1 MYIKDLSRTELK
13 VSNQKNVIITKIGD
27 LKGSSEE
34 DIIYL
39 LGNVDG
45 KGKNA
50 VYSNMQIIVSDGKNG
65 GITDINLRDIRGYNP
80 KVTLENFK
88 IDKNKEILFTIEDK
102 GNNGY
107 IIGEMYSLDGDKEV
121 KIFDTDSYNRG
132 ETYQVLY
139 QDNYKVNLV
148 DINTNINYSIDISK
162 KDKDYLNSIYDSNGK
177 LKKNIVGKVLPV
189 SEISPI
195 NLSRNEK
202 IDILSIQKIIG
213 INENDILGNLNC
225 ILSFK
230 DTKFEKI
237 NSFVAILG
245 EKTAN
250 SLLRYEEKVLNNI
263 GEKEHIDFSKVEFIE
278 SEAIKD
284 NLIERTIEKEF
295 LLNPE
300 EDKVTYLYNKV
311 KLKDSDSYQVLVY
324 LEGPRF
330 CTERGATLAVLD
342 KINNEYKVISK
353 ISNATSPIIISEEKT
368 NGYRNL
374 ILKVLD
380 NDREDFRLLKFNGNA
395 YPLDPIKEERIRKGK
410 KIKGIAAISDDL
422 FYTRGIEYK

>member
-1 MYIKDLSRTELK
+1 MYIKDLLRTELE
-13 VSNQKNVIITKIGD
+13 VPNQKSVIITKIGNV
-27 LKGSSEE
+27 KGKREE

-39 LGNVDG
+39 LGNVEG

-50 VYSNMQIIVSDGKNG
+50 VYSNMQIIVSDGENG
-65 GITDINLRDIRGYNP
+65 SMIDINLRGIRGYNP
-80 KVTLENFK
+80 KIALENFK

-102 GNNGY
+102 ENNGY
-107 IIGEMYSLDGDKEV
+107 IIGEMYSIDSDKEV
-121 KIFDTDSYNRG
+121 KIFDTGYYKRG
-132 ETYQVLY
+132 EIYQVLY

-148 DINTNINYSIDISK
+148 DINTNINYLIDISK
-162 KDKDYLNSIYDSNGK
+162 KDKAYLNNIYDSNGK
-177 LKKNIVGKVLPV
+177 LKKEIFGKVLPV

-195 NLSRNEK
+195 NLSRNDK

-230 DTKFEKI
+230 DIKFEKI
-237 NSFVAILG
+237 NSFVTILG
-245 EKTAN
+245 EKSPN
-250 SLLRYEEKVLNNI
+250 SLLRCEEKVLNNI
-263 GEKEHIDFSKVEFIE
+263 GGKEYIDFSKVEFIE
-278 SEAIKD
+278 SEVIKD

-311 KLKDSDSYQVLVY
+311 NLKDSDSYQVLVY

-353 ISNATSPIIISEEKT
+353 ISNATSPIIISEDKT
-368 NGYRNL
+368 NEYRNL

-380 NDREDFRLLKFNGNA
+380 NEREDFRVLKFNGNA
-395 YPLDPIKEERIRKGK
+395 YPLDPIKEERIKKGK

>member
-13 VSNQKNVIITKIGD
+13 VPNQKSVIITKIGD
-27 LKGSSEE
+27 LKGSREE

-39 LGNVDG
+39 LGNVEG

-50 VYSNMQIIVSDGKNG
+50 VYSNMQIIVSDGEDG
-65 GITDINLRDIRGYNP
+65 SITDINLREIRGYNP
-80 KVTLENFK
+80 KITLENFK
-88 IDKNKEILFTIEDK
+88 IHNSKEILFTIEDK

-121 KIFDTDSYNRG
+121 KIFDTDYYNRG
-132 ETYQVLY
+132 ENYQVLY

-162 KDKDYLNSIYDSNGK
+162 KDKDYLDNIYDSNGK
-177 LKKNIVGKVLPV
+177 LKKDIFGKVLPV

-245 EKTAN
+245 EKIPN
-250 SLLRYEEKVLNNI
+250 SLLRYEEKLSNSIV
-263 GEKEHIDFSKVEFIE
+263 EKEHIDFSKVEFIE
-278 SEAIKD
+278 SEVMRD

-295 LLNPE
+295 LLDPE

-311 KLKDSDSYQVLVY
+311 KLKDSDSYQILVY

-342 KINNEYKVISK
+342 KINNEYKIISK
-353 ISNATSPIIISEEKT
+353 ISNATSPIIISEERT

-380 NDREDFRLLKFNGNA
+380 NDREDFRVLKFNGNA
-395 YPLDPIKEERIRKGK
+395 YPLDPIKEERIKKGK